1 MSAVLLA
8 LFPGYPTAER
18 VRTQLVKDGFPTDRV
33 QLTATREPG
42 QAGLVPGRSQHA
54 KFREYF
60 HTLMTEDEERP
71 YVEALI
77 ARIQHGA
84 AAVAVHPRGEIE
96 TARAEQILNEAG
108 AVEVLAHDLDSQGFE
123 RAAASHEGFWM
134 RHLLPDES
142 ARSA

>member
-8 LFPGYPTAER
+8 LFPEYPTAER

-42 QAGLVPGRSQHA
+42 QAGLVPAASGHA

-60 HTLMTEDEERP
+60 RTLMTEPEERP
-71 YVEALI
+71 YVDALI
-77 ARIQHGA
+77 ARIEQGA
-84 AAVAVHPRGEIE
+84 AAVAVHPRGDIE
-96 TARAEQILNEAG
+96 TARAEQILNGAG
-108 AVEVLAHDLDSQGFE
+108 AVEILAHDLDSQGFE

-134 RHLLPDES
+134 RHLLPVES
-142 ARSA
+142 EHDA